1 MNLLSHAT
9 SFECSSYPNKS
20 NKRTRHFI
28 QDHALFL
35 TSIAYAYFTV
45 FGSLVTMK
53 NKKEDNRRGIGNKLE
68 EKGIQLETQVVF
80 EGEIIKNKKV
90 PRSICTLTGY

>member
-1 MNLLSHAT
+1 VRCKRKVLLLQKADT
-9 SFECSSYPNKS
+9 GNKS

-45 FGSLVTMK
+45 FGSLVTIK

-80 EGEIIKNKKV
+80 E
-90 PRSICTLTGY
+90 S